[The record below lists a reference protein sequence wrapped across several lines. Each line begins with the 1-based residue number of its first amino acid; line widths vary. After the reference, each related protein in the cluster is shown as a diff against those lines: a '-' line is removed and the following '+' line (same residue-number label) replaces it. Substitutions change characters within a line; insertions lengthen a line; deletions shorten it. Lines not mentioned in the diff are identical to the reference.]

1 MFNMPVFCYNGT
13 NSTAKGEAM
22 FRLWGKIR
30 KNNRTIRDIVVS
42 SEEAGLSKEERLHEC
57 IQKICYEFDLQRPMW
72 LPKNQREYDKY
83 HMAALSQDN
92 FIETIHF
99 DFLELE
105 LIDE

>member
-1 MFNMPVFCYNGT
+1 
-13 NSTAKGEAM
+13 M

-30 KNNRTIRDIVVS
+30 KNNKTVRDIVVK
-42 SEEAGLSKEERLHEC
+42 LQEC

-83 HMAALSQDN
+83 HWVVLTQDN
-92 FIETIHF
+92 FIEPIRF
-99 DFLELE
+99 DSLELE

>member
-1 MFNMPVFCYNGT
+1 
-13 NSTAKGEAM
+13 M

-30 KNNRTIRDIVVS
+30 KNNKTVRDITVT
-42 SEEAGLSKEERLHEC
+42 SEEPGLSREERLQEC

-72 LPKNQREYDKY
+72 LPNNQRDYDKY
-83 HMAALSQDN
+83 QRVELIQDN
-92 FIETIHF
+92 FIEVIDF

>member
-1 MFNMPVFCYNGT
+1 
-13 NSTAKGEAM
+13 M

-30 KNNRTIRDIVVS
+30 KNNKTVRDIVVA
-42 SEEAGLSKEERLHEC
+42 SEEPGLSNEERLQEC

-72 LPKNQREYDKY
+72 LPKNQRDYEKY
-83 HMAALSQDN
+83 QRVELIQDN
-92 FIETIHF
+92 FIETIPF